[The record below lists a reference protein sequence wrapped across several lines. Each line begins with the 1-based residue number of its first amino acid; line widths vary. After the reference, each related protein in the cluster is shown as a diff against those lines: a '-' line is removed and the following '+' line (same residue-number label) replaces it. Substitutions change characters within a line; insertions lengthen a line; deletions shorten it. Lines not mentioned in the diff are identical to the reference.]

1 VRNTYFQFKQFKI
14 NQEKSSLKVCTD
26 SCLLGALLAKKIEE
40 KEICPNSILDIG
52 AGTGLLSLMLA
63 QKTDAL
69 IDAVEI
75 DDYSFEEM
83 NSNFSQSPWH
93 EQLQAFN
100 ADIKSFK
107 SEKKYDFIISN
118 PPFFENSLKSQH
130 AQKNIAKHQD
140 GLTLE
145 ELLGCIK
152 SLLNESGIFALL
164 LPFHR
169 AEYFK
174 SIAQEQGYFLKEEFQ
189 IKQTPAHSYFRSI
202 LLFSIEKMDTK
213 FQSLMIKNENEVY
226 NPIFKNLLE
235 DYYL

>member
-1 VRNTYFQFKQFKI
+1 MRNTYFQFKQFKI

>member
-152 SLLNESGIFALL
+152 SLLNEGGIFALL

>member
-1 VRNTYFQFKQFKI
+1 M
-14 NQEKSSLKVCTD
+14 CTD

-52 AGTGLLSLMLA
+52 GGTGLLSLMLA
-63 QKTDAL
+63 QKTKAL

-75 DDYSFEEM
+75 DSNSFEEM
-83 NSNFSQSPWH
+83 NSNFSQSPWQK
-93 EQLQAFN
+93 QLQAFN
-100 ADIKSFK
+100 ADIKEFK
-107 SEKKYDFIISN
+107 LDKKYDFIISN
-118 PPFFENSLKSQH
+118 PPFFENSLKSQN
-130 AQKNIAKHQD
+130 APKNIAKHQD

-145 ELLGCIK
+145 ELLSCIK
-152 SLLNESGIFALL
+152 SLLNDGGFFALL

-189 IKQTPAHSYFRSI
+189 IKQTPTHSYFRSI
-202 LLFSIEKMDTK
+202 LLFSEKETNAK
-213 FQSLMIKNENEVY
+213 TQSLIIKNENGEY
-226 NPIFKNLLE
+226 NSIFKNLLE